1 MADDAVQLERRIRFA
16 LETLAENNSHHEFEL
31 LCLGLAR
38 RRITGNLHPAT
49 GPVSS
54 GGDQGRDAESHWTNI
69 PRELPGTSL
78 FEALASTER
87 VVMACTIQKTKVPA
101 KILNDLA
108 SICGQGTAVDRV
120 IYFTV
125 TPVPAGKQHKLIE
138 EAARTHQVELDIW
151 DAAALAVHLADHDL
165 FYLAVQY
172 LHLPSDLAPARP
184 EAAGDLP
191 DWYIEARQRWREREE
206 PGRTLG
212 DLIDLKVPLRHA
224 TFHAEAR
231 ADLPDWLG
239 HAHALLDATPGP
251 LTALRARYEIVVA
264 TLRGLE
270 TMLPVDDLARD
281 IFTRLTTDDSLDDPG
296 LLEDAVVLLG
306 YTFGALMRGLTA
318 VTPDELR
325 NWQRELEGKTVR
337 LLDER
342 PAPNATAHLLALRAR
357 LALHPQVPAVLNE
370 AGQDLP
376 SVAETTERVREAM
389 AGGQPLPVFETQPAF
404 NDIDTGMQ
412 TLVLLG
418 RHLDDAPL
426 FPVEDVAGIFDLLA
440 PALVDHP
447 LYGEVRDL
455 LDTATDRVAGQSAR
469 GERAQA
475 RGLTLVKSG
484 RLLEALREVHEAKLR
499 WWHGETLEGG
509 LTMLLL
515 CSRIYSELG
524 LAIAAKQYALAAAA
538 AARSAPDQELTRFV
552 PRGIVLAAQYDHQAG
567 NWLSATQLFRIGL
580 MAQNAYLDEPFNA
593 ERYPYVW
600 DMMANQALTM
610 NAALAVRPRFAPML
624 HEVMASV
631 GFATAIDEI
640 VASIPSK
647 PAATEDLYANEA
659 DAHGVGRP
667 FSDAGPK
674 RRYTWSAL
682 GVDWEITCANDRPS
696 VLAAERFT
704 AAVQVL
710 VAEMATRDP
719 LFLPG
724 RLAVEIH
731 ADTAAVSHRYERCR
745 QVADPDATRWI
756 VRLAA
761 VDGQDLEAGLND
773 LTAAAVSV
781 LLSQSLLPDEAFMKL
796 IEESYEAGLWHKLVA
811 GRPYDELADFLN
823 PDDYEAMAALAEP
836 AVGVTTALNS
846 KPKSAVLKA
855 KTGPGP
861 GYDHS
866 TALENVRHR
875 YTVLIPII
883 RYTLPR
889 LRTDRE
895 FMRTAVLLREQGWKD
910 WHLLTAIANLV
921 GNHRLERQGLRPALN
936 DSAERRSQLK
946 AVMMAPELP
955 DDEPVPTQAFTMT
968 ALRSHLY
975 NAALATAGNLGLVA
989 RGSSIHPEV
998 LLRVLGDRYG
1008 YWTDDVEHADM
1019 FASPPPFI
1027 TGGDSAASAS

>member
-1 MADDAVQLERRIRFA
+1 MANDAVQLERQVRFA
-16 LETLAENNSHHEFEL
+16 LDTLAETNSHHEFEL

-38 RRITGNLHPAT
+38 RRITSNLHPAT

-69 PRELPGTSL
+69 PRDLPGTSV

-101 KILNDLA
+101 KILKDLG
-108 SICGQGTAVDRV
+108 SICGQGTSVDRV

-125 TPVPAGKQHKLIE
+125 TPVPSGKQHKLIE

-172 LHLPSDLAPARP
+172 LHLPSNLAPALP
-184 EAAGDLP
+184 ETAGDLP
-191 DWYIEARQRWREREE
+191 DWYLEARQRWREREE
-206 PGRTLG
+206 PACTLG
-212 DLIDLKVPLRHA
+212 DLIDLKAPLRHA

-239 HAHALLDATPGP
+239 HTRALLNATPGTQ
-251 LTALRARYEIVVA
+251 TALRARYELVVA

-281 IFTRLTTDDSLDDPG
+281 IFTRLTTDDALNDPG

-318 VTPDELR
+318 VTSDELR
-325 NWQRELEGKTVR
+325 TWQRELQMKTDR
-337 LLDER
+337 LLEEG

-357 LALHPQVPAVLNE
+357 LALHPKVPVGLRRT
-370 AGQDLP
+370 QSDLP
-376 SVAETTERVREAM
+376 SVAEVTAQVREAM
-389 AGGQPLPVFETQPAF
+389 AGGQPLPAFETQPAF
-404 NDIDTGMQ
+404 TDIDTGMQ
-412 TLVLLG
+412 TLARLG

-426 FPVEDVAGIFDLLA
+426 FPVEHVADIFDLLA

-447 LYGEVRDL
+447 LYREVRDL
-455 LDTATDRVAGQSAR
+455 LDMATDRIAGQSAR

-475 RGLTLVKSG
+475 RGLALVKND
-484 RLLEALREVHEAKLR
+484 RLLEALREIHEAKLN
-499 WWHGETLEGG
+499 WWYGETLEGG

-524 LAIAAKQYALAAAA
+524 LAMAAKQCALAAAA
-538 AARSAPDQELTRFV
+538 AARSAPDQELMRFV
-552 PRGIVLAAQYDHQAG
+552 PRGIVLAAEYDHQAG
-567 NWLSATQLFRIGL
+567 NWLSATHLFRIGL
-580 MAQNAYLDEPFNA
+580 MAQNVYLDEPFNA

-610 NAALAVRPRFAPML
+610 NAALAVRPRFASML
-624 HEVMASV
+624 REAMASV

-640 VASIPSK
+640 VASIPSE
-647 PAATEDLYANEA
+647 PAATEDMYANEA
-659 DAHGVGRP
+659 DAQGVGRP

-682 GVDWEITCANDRPS
+682 GVDWEITCANDRLS

-719 LFLPG
+719 LLLPG
-724 RLAVEIH
+724 RLAVEVH
-731 ADTAAVSHRYERCR
+731 AEIVATFDRHDGWG
-745 QVADPDATRWI
+745 QVTDPEANRWI

-761 VDGQDLEAGLND
+761 VDSQDLEAGLKD

-781 LLSQSLLPDEAFMKL
+781 LISQSLLPNEAFMKL
-796 IEESYEAGLWHKLVA
+796 IEESFAAGLWHKLVA
-811 GRPYDELADFLN
+811 GRPYDELADFLSSSN
-823 PDDYEAMAALAEP
+823 YEAMAALSEP
-836 AVGVTTALNS
+836 AVGAATALNGR
-846 KPKSAVLKA
+846 PKSAALEPKS
-855 KTGPGP
+855 GPGP
-861 GYDHS
+861 GYNHS
-866 TALENVRHR
+866 TALEDVRHR
-875 YTVLIPII
+875 YAALVPII

-889 LRTDRE
+889 LSADRE
-895 FMRTAVLLREQGWKD
+895 FIRTVVSLREQGWKD
-910 WHLLTAIANLV
+910 WHLLTAIANFV
-921 GNHRLERQGLRPALN
+921 GNCRLERRGLRPAPN
-936 DSAERRSQLK
+936 DSAERHIRLK
-946 AVMMAPELP
+946 AIVMAPELP
-955 DDEPVPTQAFTMT
+955 DDEPVPTQDFTLS
-968 ALRSHLY
+968 ALRSHLHG
-975 NAALATAGNLGLVA
+975 AALATASNLGLVV
-989 RGSSIHPEV
+989 RSSSLQPEV

-1008 YWTDDVEHADM
+1008 YWTDDIEHADM
-1019 FASPPPFI
+1019 FVSRPLST
-1027 TGGDSAASAS
+1027 TGDDNAAAVS